1 MSSTVCPPE
10 SIYNLIPREEVKD
23 DKPPRYMSK
32 FREQTKLERQ
42 ANKAASRTMGP
53 AKVEAP
59 APEKFLLKH
68 SKEPRLPDKKPFSY
82 PDNTAR
88 KAPLP
93 VNTDPAGA
101 GSSARKDFVKT
112 NAMETIAATARRPQ
126 PVYAD
131 TKTGHKNLLEN
142 SGLVP
147 KYLKKK
153 DFGQTPD
160 YILQR
165 REEARRAQQQFD
177 RYVAE
182 HVEQGSMKQ
191 LSREEK
197 DAILQVHSLADLK
210 VAPCSQPGFSSSVS
224 LFHSPGSQAEMGRAE
239 PPVPGPVRRH
249 GYGPQE
255 EPQGAPGAGDEA
267 AGKGHCGH
275 GAPQDHLHLQQLEQ
289 GWTCNADLFEKHAV
303 SLQNG
308 EIKT

>member
-153 DFGQTPD
+153 VREKRMAREMAFKTDAWLLQDFGQTPD

-197 DAILQVHSLADLK
+197 DAILQGLK
-210 VAPCSQPGFSSSVS
+210 QKWAELNHQYQGLSVVTDTAPKKNRKERLEQEMKQLEKDIAVMERHKTIYISSS
-224 LFHSPGSQAEMGRAE
+224 
-239 PPVPGPVRRH
+239 
-249 GYGPQE
+249 
-255 EPQGAPGAGDEA
+255 
-267 AGKGHCGH
+267 
-275 GAPQDHLHLQQLEQ
+275 
-289 GWTCNADLFEKHAV
+289 
-303 SLQNG
+303 
-308 EIKT
+308 